1 VKNCR
6 IIQWGLI
13 VLVSLWA
20 VWQAG
25 PWAGAR
31 TGTETESEICADRG
45 LKFSHKEHFKKQK
58 MGCTDCHGMGPAER
72 SMPNHQLCSVC
83 HEIDEDADDALD
95 CSYCH
100 TRADNSVDDLPRLFA
115 DEVKFAH
122 ESHRE
127 KKCSDCHRRG
137 EALKERMPDDPSKSQ
152 GQTPQTPTCQLCHP
166 DPDTARF
173 TADPAMPRCVQCHQS
188 MDESRSEC
196 TICHTTITKKT
207 IPTHHAGVRIFH
219 DDRKR
224 WKTEYVEAYRK
235 DPVFCAYCHDDEEFD
250 P

>member
-1 VKNCR
+1 MKKCR
-6 IIQWGLI
+6 TIQWGLI

-100 TRADNSVDDLPRLFA
+100 TRADNSVDKLPKLFA

-122 ESHRE
+122 EAHRE
-127 KKCSDCHRRG
+127 RKCSDCHARG
-137 EALKERMPDDPSKSQ
+137 EILKTRMPDDPSKS
-152 GQTPQTPTCQLCHP
+152 GTPQMPTCELCHP
-166 DPDTARF
+166 DPDAGRF
-173 TADPAMPRCVQCHQS
+173 AAKPAMPLCVKCHES
-188 MDESRSEC
+188 MDASRSAC
-196 TICHTTITKKT
+196 TICHNKITKKT
-207 IPTHHAGVRIFH
+207 IPTHHAGFRIFH
-219 DDRKR
+219 DDPKR
-224 WKTEYVEAYRK
+224 WKTEYIKVHRK
-235 DPVFCAYCHDDEEFD
+235 DPVFCSYCHDDEFD